1 MSDDG
6 DLDVEHM
13 LAMEHEMEV
22 ERRMAQ
28 QEPPDDIQYNQPGES
43 RGAASSSSA
52 PAAVMGNTE
61 STTTATTTTTTT
73 TATAVAT
80 AAAAAAAAQ
89 PAAAA
94 VAVQVD
100 QRTVQSLAADHQAAL
115 INETSAKTASAEAL
129 SA

>member
-61 STTTATTTTTTT
+61 STTTATTTTT
-73 TATAVAT
+73 ATAV
-80 AAAAAAAAQ
+80 AAAAQ

-100 QRTVQSLAADHQAAL
+100 QRTVQLAADHQAAL